1 MQVFDAF
8 VVLSREWGEFGDE
21 RVDVFSTHDKAREFV
36 DKLIEIAYA
45 SYRVVDNGYKVLA
58 FEAEGVEI
66 IRDEDLEDCYDWKYM
81 VEILPTHM
89 DILG

>member
-1 MQVFDAF
+1 MQVFDAY
-8 VVLSREWGEFGDE
+8 VVLSREWDELGEE
-21 RVDVFSTHDKAREFV
+21 RVDVFSTYDKARAFV
-36 DKLIEIAYA
+36 DKLIAIAYKD
-45 SYRVVDNGYKVLA
+45 YRVIDDGTKVLV

-66 IRDEDLEDCYDWKYM
+66 IRDEDLEDCYDWRYM